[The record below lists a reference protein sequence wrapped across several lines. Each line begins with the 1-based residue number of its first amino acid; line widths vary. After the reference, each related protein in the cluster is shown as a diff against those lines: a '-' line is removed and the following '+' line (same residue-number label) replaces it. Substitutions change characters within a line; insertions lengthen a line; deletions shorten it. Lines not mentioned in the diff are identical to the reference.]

1 MPRQPSTVITS
12 PRKQSW
18 AEDGSR
24 LDLAPRMVCLQ
35 PARVTRP
42 LPAAGRNPTRPL
54 SPPPRSGRSI
64 NQSEIFSQSSALIS
78 SQSSALISSRLRPS
92 PRAVDLAAVDFRVGP
107 VSWPPRLRDVAAEVH
122 ELETRR
128 GTAGRKRKRAEP
140 PAGPAPKRWRVAA
153 AADLAPSEPEPVSPP
168 PARCEMRPEGVEPPP
183 VVSAAEAAASTAE
196 VKIGVGEMEA
206 EKENA
211 KVEEVDDRAP
221 ITGGGR
227 KQSPSR
233 DRRSCHQC
241 KRVKPRPEEMI
252 RCQRCDL
259 RIYCAACVRNRQ
271 CIPSISPCSVL
282 SIILF
287 FFLLFLRSR
296 KGNCRCYRATLR
308 FCRYPALSE
317 AEERE
322 ACPFCRGVCI
332 CTLCDK
338 QAKSKVR
345 ILYPSMELR

>member
-1 MPRQPSTVITS
+1 MPRQPCTVITS
-12 PRKQSW
+12 PRKQGW

-42 LPAAGRNPTRPL
+42 LPAAGRNPIRPIDQSVRNL
-54 SPPPRSGRSI
+54 LTILGTNLLTILGTNLLPIAPIPPRGRS
-64 NQSEIFSQSSALIS
+64 
-78 SQSSALISSRLRPS
+78 
-92 PRAVDLAAVDFRVGP
+92 
-107 VSWPPRLRDVAAEVH
+107 
-122 ELETRR
+122 RR
-128 GTAGRKRKRAEP
+128 GGFPRRAGE
-140 PAGPAPKRWRVAA
+140 
-153 AADLAPSEPEPVSPP
+153 L
-168 PARCEMRPEGVEPPP
+168 
-183 VVSAAEAAASTAE
+183 
-196 VKIGVGEMEA
+196 EA

-252 RCQRCDL
+252 RCQCCDL